1 MVAAELENGVIVGTL
16 PTVGE
21 GEHFS
26 VLLTK
31 DSPLTP
37 CINQAIGALWADD
50 TLVMMREQ
58 WVVSQGNAPALEP

>member
-1 MVAAELENGVIVGTL
+1 M
-16 PTVGE
+16 
-21 GEHFS
+21 
-26 VLLTK
+26 LLTK